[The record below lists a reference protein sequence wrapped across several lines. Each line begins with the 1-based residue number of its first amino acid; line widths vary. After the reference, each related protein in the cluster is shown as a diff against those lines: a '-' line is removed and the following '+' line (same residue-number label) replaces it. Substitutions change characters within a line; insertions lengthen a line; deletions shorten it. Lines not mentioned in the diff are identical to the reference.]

1 MSGPEKQWAPP
12 QASVPL
18 RAEVAEGTRCAP
30 CAAKGHYCAAQE
42 IENGQAVCYC
52 CLDGVACPKVART
65 RGGQDNHLPGAK
77 QATVAIKAHES
88 IAAAAAIPGPLA
100 TSERYRELKSAG
112 NPPAAVQPALAAG
125 AMPSP
130 AMPPRRAFGRQVCNQ
145 CKQAVHT
152 GPCLCVRGCGKP
164 RHRGNCN
171 GTARKAVPMGVREA
185 CVHGYDPLTCKVCS
199 SDAVKV
205 TETVAEGA
213 GALAY
218 TDGSPVSLNG
228 VVTWMEVA
236 PRQGPAK
243 PQNVAVKLN
252 KAEEKVQ
259 PAKPAEVA
267 QVQAALSEKC
277 AAEGYSVLSLAEV
290 PGRKYMGVYDYIVE
304 EFMKLPKRTVLTKT
318 YDNRDIANT
327 YMLALV
333 RIGRKRGLKMRQK
346 QDGNTIFVLQ
356 I

>member
-1 MSGPEKQWAPP
+1 
-12 QASVPL
+12 
-18 RAEVAEGTRCAP
+18 
-30 CAAKGHYCAAQE
+30 
-42 IENGQAVCYC
+42 
-52 CLDGVACPKVART
+52 
-65 RGGQDNHLPGAK
+65 
-77 QATVAIKAHES
+77 
-88 IAAAAAIPGPLA
+88 
-100 TSERYRELKSAG
+100 
-112 NPPAAVQPALAAG
+112 
-125 AMPSP
+125 
-130 AMPPRRAFGRQVCNQ
+130 
-145 CKQAVHT
+145 
-152 GPCLCVRGCGKP
+152 
-164 RHRGNCN
+164 
-171 GTARKAVPMGVREA
+171 
-185 CVHGYDPLTCKVCS
+185 
-199 SDAVKV
+199 
-205 TETVAEGA
+205 
-213 GALAY
+213 
-218 TDGSPVSLNG
+218 
-228 VVTWMEVA
+228 MEVA